1 MRLHIRA
8 KLLLGFALV
17 LGLFFLIQTFIFK
30 ASDQTLRTQIRSVQ
44 LEKAQ
49 NAAGEI
55 QNFFTKI
62 ELDHLGIARE
72 FAKAPASDYSP
83 VLNIITFTLRQN
95 TFFEKISLLTP
106 SGRELIKVDRFGRKP
121 EEALG
126 FEIPTTPFDLAVAG
140 QTGISKVFFSETTS
154 VPQLNIF
161 SPIISDEGTVVGI
174 IKGQLTLDRLWDLIA
189 QVKLGKKGFAYVVD
203 EEGRLIA
210 HPDLSLVLKGPN
222 LSSRKIIL
230 SLLSDSHQVLK
241 SENYLYVNDKE
252 IQVISNGV
260 KIPKL
265 GWVVLVE
272 QPTSEAFSPLTSLRN
287 LFYAT
292 FIGSL
297 VLLVIISFLVS
308 ESFTRPIRELESA
321 TTLLQQ
327 GLLDTR
333 VDIRSG
339 DEIEE
344 LANSF
349 NVMAAQLK
357 GSIQELEKKIL
368 QLEEQKHRL
377 DLTAQLLLRRDL
389 DIRAMNEELEREK
402 ENITAER
409 NKLEVIISGITDAV
423 IAVDQERRIIIFNR
437 AAESL
442 TGFLSEKVSGRPI
455 NQVIHIFEKDEEL
468 DAQTYCPFRT
478 GDFEGNTFN
487 KNGLRM
493 LGAKN
498 KEAYVNLIAGQIKE
512 GTKVNLGCILTLHD
526 VTQERELE
534 EMKLDFVSMA
544 AHELRTPLTA
554 IRGYTSLLLSEIG
567 EQLDQQHKEDLHRL
581 STSAINLANLIDN
594 LLHVSRIEQG
604 TFKVSIAPTDIVS
617 IVREAIKEFEEQVSS
632 KSQTLEFVE
641 PQGIL
646 PKVMA
651 DHSSIAQVLI
661 NLISNAVSYTKPGG
675 KITVSINKKGK
686 SIAVSVSDT
695 GIGIPREALPK
706 LFTKF
711 FRVSGPLEEGSKGT
725 GLGLFISKSIVE
737 MNRGDIW
744 VESELGK
751 GSTFTFTLPLPTKE
765 ELALYEKTKRK
776 SELPDTTA
784 GAIIMNKERYRN

>member
-1 MRLHIRA
+1 MKLHIRS

-17 LGLFFLIQTFIFK
+17 LGLFFLIQIFIFK
-30 ASDQTLRTQIRSVQ
+30 VSDQTIRTQMRSVQ

-49 NAAGEI
+49 NAASEI
-55 QNFFTKI
+55 QNFITKI

-72 FAKAPASDYSP
+72 FTKASASDYAP
-83 VLNIITFTLRQN
+83 VVNIISFTLRQN
-95 TFFEKISLLTP
+95 TFFEKISILTP
-106 SGRELIKVDRFGRKP
+106 SGREVIQVDRFARKP
-121 EEALG
+121 EAELG
-126 FEIPTTPFDLAVAG
+126 FEIPTTPFDLAVTG

-154 VPQLNIF
+154 VPQLNMF
-161 SPIISDEGTVVGI
+161 SPIFSDDGTVVGI
-174 IKGQLTLDRLWDLIA
+174 VKGQLTLDRLWDLIG
-189 QVKLGKKGFAYVVD
+189 QVKSGSSGFAYVVD
-203 EEGRLIA
+203 DEARLIA

-222 LSSRKIIL
+222 LSSRKIIS

-241 SENYLYVNDKE
+241 SENYLYVNDKN

-260 KIPKL
+260 QIPKL
-265 GWVVLVE
+265 GWVVIVE
-272 QPTSEAFSPLTSLRN
+272 QPTAEAFAQLTSLRN
-287 LFYAT
+287 LFFST
-292 FIGSL
+292 LIGSF
-297 VLLVIISFLVS
+297 VLLVILSLLVS
-308 ESFTRPIRELESA
+308 ESLTRPIRKLESA

-333 VDIRSG
+333 VDIQSG

-349 NVMAAQLK
+349 NMMAARLK
-357 GSIQELEKKIL
+357 GSIQELEEKIR

-389 DIRAMNEELEREK
+389 DVRATTEELEREK
-402 ENITAER
+402 EYITAER

-423 IAVDQERRIIIFNR
+423 IAVDQERRIIIFNK
-437 AAESL
+437 AAEYL
-442 TGFLSEKVSGRPI
+442 TGFSSEKVSGRPI

-468 DAQTYCPFRT
+468 QAETYCPFRT
-478 GDFEGNTFN
+478 DNFEGNTFN
-487 KNGLRM
+487 KKGLKM
-493 LGAKN
+493 LGERN

-512 GTKVNLGCILTLHD
+512 GSKVNLGCILTLHD

-554 IRGYTSLLLSEIG
+554 IRGYTSLLLSEIS

-604 TFKVSIAPTDIVS
+604 TFKVSIAPVDIVD
-617 IVREAIKEFEEQVSS
+617 VVHEAMKDFEEQVTS
-632 KSQTLEFVE
+632 KSQTLTFIE
-641 PQGIL
+641 PQGST

-651 DHSSIAQVLI
+651 DHFRIAQVLI
-661 NLISNAVSYTKPGG
+661 NLISNAVAYTKPGG
-675 KITVSINKKGK
+675 KITVSISKKDT

-725 GLGLFISKSIVE
+725 GLGLFICKSIVE
-737 MNRGDIW
+737 MHRGDIR

-751 GSTFTFTLPLPTKE
+751 GSTFTFTLPLPTKK
-765 ELALYEKTKRK
+765 ELASYEKTKRK

-784 GAIIMNKERYRN
+784 GAIIMNTERYRN